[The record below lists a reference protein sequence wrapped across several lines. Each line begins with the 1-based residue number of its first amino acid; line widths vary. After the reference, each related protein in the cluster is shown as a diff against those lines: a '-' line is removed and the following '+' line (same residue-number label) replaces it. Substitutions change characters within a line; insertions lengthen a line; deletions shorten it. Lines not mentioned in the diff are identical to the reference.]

1 MCSFSPLV
9 QDCLLPVFAPPFKW
23 TPAGNATEFLY
34 FCFTLFL
41 YWSGTRSQSTNP
53 AAPKLKERYIGTDY
67 ISLYLIHLTIP
78 ISCLIIMIYTNV
90 QNTRAPT
97 PQIVPQSLLSLPP
110 FGYCP
115 FRKPLCRYLRPLSQP
130 HLICYSMFS
139 RFILPFQLRGIRLT
153 RACSVLPAFPADTSC
168 PACQTFPLHNNTSP
182 FSWNFFTFT
191 KGEKFPCEVIHI
203 SPTLHTRSCART
215 LPHVALVIEEA

>member
-1 MCSFSPLV
+1 M
-9 QDCLLPVFAPPFKW
+9 KW
-23 TPAGNATEFLY
+23 HTVSVNKPRGSYYKRKIYRNRL
-34 FCFTLFL
+34 
-41 YWSGTRSQSTNP
+41 
-53 AAPKLKERYIGTDY
+53 Y
-67 ISLYLIHLTIP
+67 ISLSNLPTIP
-78 ISCLIIMIYTNV
+78 LSCLIIMIYTNI
-90 QNTRAPT
+90 QNTCT
-97 PQIVPQSLLSLPP
+97 ILQIVPQSLLSLPP

-182 FSWNFFTFT
+182 FSWNFFTFP
-191 KGEKFPCEVIHI
+191 KGEKFPCEVIHT
-203 SPTLHTRSCART
+203 SPTLHPRSCART
-215 LPHVALVIEEA
+215 LPHVASVIEGVWLRRDTYQKVITYSIHVRLDEMAPCIAFVTSDA